1 MNYNNSFFNP
11 DDKRKT
17 RRQILTKFCSEHIP
31 KQKQIIKYYKT
42 KPNQYLIHDKY
53 GNYKLVSKYY
63 YFYKMEEEEYD
74 TETEPYDEEWSKEV
88 ERIQNKYNNK
98 NNLNI

>member
-1 MNYNNSFFNP
+1 MNHNNLFFNP
-11 DDKRKT
+11 KDKRSQT
-17 RRQILTKFCSEHIP
+17 LINFCSKHIP

-42 KPNQYLIHDKY
+42 KPNQYLIHDKNS
-53 GNYKLVSKYY
+53 NYKLVSKCY

-74 TETEPYDEEWSKEV
+74 TDTEPYDEEWEQEV
-88 ERIQNKYNNK
+88 ERIQNKYNTK